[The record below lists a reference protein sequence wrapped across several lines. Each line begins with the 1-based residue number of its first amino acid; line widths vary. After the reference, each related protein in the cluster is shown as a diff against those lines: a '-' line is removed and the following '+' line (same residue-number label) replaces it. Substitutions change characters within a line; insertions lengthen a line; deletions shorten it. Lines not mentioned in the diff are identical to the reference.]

1 MLLGVEGRRSTHWRS
16 SLVRQTSCGRHQ
28 SWLRWTHASAL
39 EPLHTDGL
47 FEITRVLAGGFYLV
61 KGPECFEMPQR
72 ILQIAPHEALAS
84 GVRG

>member
-28 SWLRWTHASAL
+28 RWLRWTHASAL

-47 FEITRVLAGGFYLV
+47 FGLTRVLAGGFYLV
-61 KGPECFEMPQR
+61 KGPECFEMPQG

-84 GVRG
+84 GPRG